1 MYLHVCHKTV
11 HGANKMETTQQI
23 TTEVNKNKTQ
33 TEEKMSEGN
42 DFDPATIFRKA
53 APIAAIGIKIQP
65 NSLASWAENMKCT
78 CNRIDK
84 DSCAF
89 IFSGKL
95 ARTQMSHNVRFLISR
110 NPIQY
115 NHLSLLMFHA

>member
-1 MYLHVCHKTV
+1 MIKIHHSPEKIHVFAAVLQDRPRTQEI
-11 HGANKMETTQQI
+11 GESQQI

-53 APIAAIGIKIQP
+53 APIAANGVKIQR

-78 CNRIDK
+78 CNLIDE
-84 DSCAF
+84 DSCAVNWLEH
-89 IFSGKL
+89 KCH
-95 ARTQMSHNVRFLISR
+95 TM
-110 NPIQY
+110 
-115 NHLSLLMFHA
+115 